1 MTEEKLAEVANPDHP
16 VFTPRERAAIRFA
29 GAMSRNEA
37 DNAAAL
43 FQDMREFFDDAQIVE
58 IGFAVATLHGMNI
71 FNNMF
76 DIEPE
81 DHVMVSMTGMPTEE
95 AAE

>member
-1 MTEEKLAEVANPDHP
+1 ML
-16 VFTPRERAAIRFA
+16 RFA
-29 GAMSRNEA
+29 GAMSQNET
-37 DNAAAL
+37 DAAEGL
-43 FQDMREFFDDAQIVE
+43 FAEMRVFFDDAQIVE

-81 DHVMVSMTGMPTEE
+81 NQVMVSMTGMPEE
-95 AAE
+95 QAAA

>member
-1 MTEEKLAEVANPDHP
+1 
-16 VFTPRERAAIRFA
+16 
-29 GAMSRNEA
+29 
-37 DNAAAL
+37 
-43 FQDMREFFDDAQIVE
+43 
-58 IGFAVATLHGMNI
+58 MNI

-81 DHVMVSMTGMPTEE
+81 DHVMVSMTGMPTDE

>member
-1 MTEEKLAEVANPDHP
+1 
-16 VFTPRERAAIRFA
+16 
-29 GAMSRNEA
+29 MSQNET
-37 DNAAAL
+37 AAAEGL
-43 FQDMREFFDDAQIVE
+43 FAEMRVFFDDAQIVE

-81 DHVMVSMTGMPTEE
+81 NQVMVSMTGMPEE
-95 AAE
+95 QAAE

>member
-16 VFTPRERAAIRFA
+16 VFTPRERAVMHFA
-29 GAMSRNEA
+29 GAMSRNETDKGA
-37 DNAAAL
+37 TL
-43 FQDMREFFDDAQIVE
+43 FEEMREFFDNAQIVE
-58 IGFAVATLHGMNI
+58 IGFAIATLHGMNI

-81 DHVMVSMTGMPTEE
+81 DHVMVSMTGMTAEE

>member
-1 MTEEKLAEVANPDHP
+1 MTEEKLAEVTNPDHP
-16 VFTPRERAAIRFA
+16 VFTPRERAAMRFA
-29 GAMSRNEA
+29 GVMSRNEI
-37 DNAAAL
+37 DKGAAL
-43 FQDMREFFDDAQIVE
+43 FDEMREFFDDAQIVK
-58 IGFAVATLHGMNI
+58 IGFAIATLHGMNI

-81 DHVMVSMTGMPTEE
+81 DHVMVSMTGMPTNE

>member
-1 MTEEKLAEVANPDHP
+1 MFVN
-16 VFTPRERAAIRFA
+16 
-29 GAMSRNEA
+29 
-37 DNAAAL
+37 L
-43 FQDMREFFDDAQIVE
+43 FYNGPFE
-58 IGFAVATLHGMNI
+58 NI

-81 DHVMVSMTGMPTEE
+81 DHVMVSMTGMPTDE

>member
-1 MTEEKLAEVANPDHP
+1 MSQHETDAAEGL
-16 VFTPRERAAIRFA
+16 FA
-29 GAMSRNEA
+29 E
-37 DNAAAL
+37 
-43 FQDMREFFDDAQIVE
+43 MRVFFDDAQIVE

-81 DHVMVSMTGMPTEE
+81 NQVMVSMTGMPEE
-95 AAE
+95 QAAE